1 MNDSRK
7 KIAISIGDLNGIGI
21 ELALRCHSRVRKLVE
36 PLYLIDREMLEQ
48 AAELLGLEI
57 PEGFVLESPGAEP
70 FAIRPGVVDSQAGS
84 YSFASFKAAAELCT
98 EGHAEAVCTL
108 PIHKKAWELA
118 GIPYKGHTDAL
129 RDFFGREAIMM
140 LGCPEMYV
148 GLYTEHIPLKEVP
161 EAMDTEQL
169 TRFLLDFRRE
179 TGAEEIAVLGLNP
192 HAGDHGVLGDEEQII
207 EAAIDNANKEAS
219 KRNQLKADNPK
230 SFTIHHSPFTGP
242 LVPDT
247 AFTPA
252 MRRRFRYFAAMY
264 HDQGL
269 IPLKAL
275 HFDESINVSLNLPI
289 LRTSVDH
296 GTAFDI
302 AYKKARLNTKSYLNA
317 VRYIVERPSTSQR

>member
-1 MNDSRK
+1 MK
-7 KIAISIGDLNGIGI
+7 QVAISIGDLGGIGI
-21 ELALRCHSRVRKLVE
+21 ELALRCHKAAKTLVN
-36 PLYLIDREMLEQ
+36 PIYLIDREMLEQ
-48 AAELLGLEI
+48 AAGLLHLDI
-57 PEGFVLESPGAEP
+57 PEGFTIQSPGAES
-70 FAIRPGVVDSQAGS
+70 FVIQPGTVDAAAGA
-84 YSFASFKAAAELCT
+84 YSFASFKAAVELCSQ
-98 EGHAEAVCTL
+98 EDAEAVCTL

-129 RDFFGREAIMM
+129 RDFFDREAIMM
-140 LGCPEMYV
+140 LGCPQMYV
-148 GLYTEHIPLKEVP
+148 GLYTEHIPLHDVP
-161 EAMDTEQL
+161 DALNLEKL
-169 TRFLLDFRRE
+169 TRFLLDFQRE

-192 HAGDHGVLGDEEQII
+192 HAGDHGVLGDEETII
-207 EAAIDNANKEAS
+207 EQAITQANQS
-219 KRNQLKADNPK
+219 IQSSSSIFHLP
-230 SFTIHHSPFTGP
+230 SSIFTGP

-252 MRRRFRYFAAMY
+252 MRKHFRYYVAMY

-302 AYKKARLNTKSYLNA
+302 AYKGKELNTTSYLNA
-317 VRYIVERPSTSQR
+317 LRYIAERPNK